1 MEKGLVALKLFPQEF
16 MSAETGILF
25 LGFVAQGLF
34 SARFLVQWIVSER
47 QGRSVVPMAFW
58 YLSVAG
64 GGLLLI
70 YAVIR
75 RDPVFIL
82 GQASGLV
89 VYGRNIY
96 LIYRER
102 SQKTR
107 ETGSGTS

>member
-102 SQKTR
+102 GRKKK
-107 ETGSGTS
+107 EAESGTT